1 MKFIAL
7 NMVEAGQAAYNEDTG
22 REEVTETA
30 KPCMVNTANIR
41 AFYGRRDGK
50 PGTRITFTDGGGF
63 AVTEAPDVLAQMVAS
78 GDTAARLALAPP
90 ATEAAN

>member
-7 NMVEAGQAAYNEDTG
+7 NLVEPGARVFNEDTG
-22 REEVTETA
+22 REDVTETS
-30 KPCMVNTANIR
+30 KPVMVNVAAIR

-63 AVTEAPDVLAQMVAS
+63 AVAEAPDVLAQMVAS